1 MPKTRRRGVV
11 TENPYSMKYYICLLF
26 AFLSL
31 VIIRPATY
39 ATQPVIA
46 SYTRL
51 QGQGWA
57 YTVPFVVK
65 NKETIEKLI
74 QCESSGVNISR
85 VDSGGIFSDGILQF
99 HRGPQNTM
107 ASSTWES
114 FSKASHI
121 SGSPIVPAD
130 AIAQT
135 DWALSHNLGS
145 HWTCYRKLYLK

>member
-1 MPKTRRRGVV
+1 
-11 TENPYSMKYYICLLF
+11 MKYYICLLF

-39 ATQPVIA
+39 ATQAVRTPQTVI
-46 SYTRL
+46 S
-51 QGQGWA
+51 GHGWS

-65 NKETIEKLI
+65 NKEAIEKLI

-85 VDSGGIFSDGILQF
+85 VDSGRIFSDGILQF
-99 HRGPQNTM
+99 HRGPLNTM
-107 ASSTWES
+107 VSSTWES

-130 AIAQT
+130 AIKMT

-145 HWTCYRKLYLK
+145 HWTCYRKLHLK